1 MTNLA
6 IITGTGRG
14 LGRALKRQFE
24 SVGWRV
30 AELNRP
36 GFDLSAVDAEQLAA
50 TFRSLQSEDLQRV
63 VFVNNAA
70 TQRIA
75 TAASLRAN
83 EITRE
88 ITINVTSPIIAIAT
102 FLRNFPNGEVAN
114 VTSGAATKGFSGW
127 SLYCAAKAAL
137 EGYVR
142 AIEAEGVRVFNLNP
156 GVIDTDM
163 QENIRRSEFPGVQEF
178 IALKDSGRLKSP
190 DIVARN
196 LVWMIDRAHP
206 DD

>member
-6 IITGTGRG
+6 IITGTRRG
-14 LGRALKRQFE
+14 LGKALKQQFE
-24 SVGWRV
+24 SFGWRV

-36 GFDLSAVDAEQLAA
+36 TFDLAAIDTAQLAEY
-50 TFRSLQSEDLQRV
+50 FISLDSDDPGRI

-70 TQRIA
+70 TQLIA
-75 TAASLRAN
+75 PAASLKAEAVRH
-83 EITRE
+83 ET
-88 ITINVTSPIIAIAT
+88 TINIASPIIAISA
-102 FLRNFPNGEVAN
+102 FLRHFPRGEVAN
-114 VTSGAATKGFSGW
+114 VTSGAATKGFPHW

-163 QENIRRSEFPGVQEF
+163 QSAIRSSTFPGVENF
-178 IALKDSGRLKSP
+178 IAMKNDAKLKSP
-190 DIVARN
+190 DLVAKSM
-196 LVWMIDRAHP
+196 VWMIDRAT
-206 DD
+206 